1 MKTSHYILFFLLFM
15 LCSAFRAQAE
25 DSIVNRNVTVE
36 REYKPVIQNAG
47 KINSIPSILEPTV
60 EKTAPNYSNFNLPLN
75 ADYNIHILP
84 AAQLNQD
91 TKTNT
96 KQGIGSL
103 GFGNYYNTMVDFSY
117 PIINKPDMSLD
128 VSLNHQG
135 TFGKK
140 THSVT
145 KEALLFDK
153 KFDKFDFYV
162 GQGGG
167 HEYFKYY
174 GDNFNN
180 DQGNVV
186 DLNALSKLHGASTYT
201 EKDRAGINPSPR
213 TYDLKSLTTDSVNTF
228 WRFES
233 FAGIRSLP
241 LAKGIHYQA
250 EIRYKLFDSHDGLAE
265 HLVHSQAG
273 FSVQNNK
280 DRIGMDI
287 DLFNSSYH
295 ASNSLLPNDIYS
307 VLSLNPY
314 YSIIKP
320 GWDIRLGVKSAFA
333 IAHGNAFNPSIDVRA
348 EWKVLP
354 KSVSVYGGITG
365 SYNVNTLYDIFAEN
379 RFMFPNIR
387 VDNTYTPFSLF
398 AGIKVKPLYN
408 LLLDAYIDYRRID
421 NQYFFVNE
429 EYTLKNSLTG
439 IPTSDSTIFTN
450 RFNVIY
456 SGASLLKLGLRANY
470 NIPNRINV
478 QLKGAYNG
486 WAIEKEIY
494 AWNKPKWEADLST
507 DIHLTR
513 ELMVNAK
520 AFFESER
527 YAKLGNRARNL
538 SPKVDINVGASYL
551 YNSWLTAF
559 VKLNNVINSP
569 YKEFYGYEVQG
580 INFLAG
586 ATFSF

>member
-15 LCSAFRAQAE
+15 LCSAFRVQTE

-47 KINSIPSILEPTV
+47 KINSLPSILEPTV

-75 ADYNIHILP
+75 APYNIHILP
-84 AAQLNQD
+84 AVKLNQD
-91 TKTNT
+91 IQTKT
-96 KQGIGSL
+96 KQGFGSL
-103 GFGNYYNTMVDFSY
+103 GFGNYYNTLADFSY
-117 PIINKPDMSLD
+117 TIIKKTNMNLD
-128 VSLNHQG
+128 VTLNHLG
-135 TFGKK
+135 TFSKK

-145 KEALLFDK
+145 KEALIFDK
-153 KFDKFDFYV
+153 KFDKFDLYV

-186 DLNALSKLHGASTYT
+186 NLKLYPASTYT
-201 EKDRAGINPSPR
+201 EKDRAGINSTPQ
-213 TYDLKSLTTDSVNTF
+213 TYKLSSLTTDSNTF

-233 FAGIRSLP
+233 FVGIRSLP
-241 LAKGIHYQA
+241 LAKGINYQA
-250 EIRYKLFDSHDGLAE
+250 EVRYKLFDSHDRLAE
-265 HLVHSQAG
+265 HLFHSQAG
-273 FSVQNNK
+273 FSMENNN
-280 DRIGMDI
+280 DRIGIDI

-295 ASNSLLPNDIYS
+295 PSNSLLPNDIYS
-307 VLSLNPY
+307 VFSFNPY
-314 YSIIKP
+314 YSIIKQ

-333 IAHGNAFNPSIDVRA
+333 IAHGNAFNPSVDVRT

-365 SYNVNTLYDIFAEN
+365 SYDVNTLFDIFAEN

-387 VDNTYTPFSLF
+387 VENTYTPFNLF
-398 AGIKVKPLYN
+398 VGIKVKPLYN
-408 LLLDAYIDYRRID
+408 LLLDAYIDYRLVD

-429 EYTLKNSLTG
+429 EYILKNPT
-439 IPTSDSTIFTN
+439 TSDSTIFTN

-486 WAIEKEIY
+486 WAVDSQQY
-494 AWNKPKWEADLST
+494 AWNKPKWEAYLST
-507 DIHLTR
+507 DIHLTSYF
-513 ELMVNAK
+513 LINAK

-538 SPKVDINVGASYL
+538 SPKVDINVGASYM